1 LPGHAGEPLVVHV
14 VDLAETLVAADG
26 AVADLPDAELAMVA
40 RYRGALRRVQAAVS
54 RLLTRAVAG
63 RALGTSP
70 RAVEVT
76 VDGWGR
82 PSVKG
87 SPDTNVS
94 HDGGLVVLVAGSG
107 PCGVDV
113 EDTAESDLRGLVGR
127 FCGVE
132 EVPTSARQSWT
143 AKESAA
149 KAIGRGLR
157 AGLATIR
164 FEDDPGAGWTPVT
177 WRGDP
182 LPLRTRAV
190 DLGTRH
196 LALTVSV
203 QAVPR
208 TVPVSVWRPAMVHGR
223 WWLAE
228 AEKAPAALATVSRT
242 LTSELSQERR

>member
-1 LPGHAGEPLVVHV
+1 MSGHVGDLLGVHV
-14 VDLAETLVAADG
+14 VDLAEAVVVADG
-26 AVADLPDAELAMVA
+26 AVADLPDADLAVVA

-54 RLLTRAVAG
+54 RLLTRAVVG

-70 RAVEVT
+70 RAVGVT

-82 PSVKG
+82 PAVPG
-87 SPDTNVS
+87 STDANVS
-94 HDGGLVVLVAGSG
+94 HDGGLVVLVAGAD

-113 EDTAESDLRGLVGR
+113 EDAAESDLRDVVGR
-127 FCGVE
+127 FCGVDE
-132 EVPTSARQSWT
+132 APASARQWWT

-157 AGLATIR
+157 AGLSTIR
-164 FEDDPGAGWTPVT
+164 FEGDPGAGWAPVT

-196 LALTVSV
+196 LALTVPV
-203 QAVPR
+203 RAVAP
-208 TVPVSVWRPAMVHGR
+208 TVPVGVWRATGAHGR

-228 AEKAPAALATVSRT
+228 ARRAPVALAAVAAALR
-242 LTSELSQERR
+242 SELSQGRR

>member
-1 LPGHAGEPLVVHV
+1 MHV

-40 RYRGALRRVQAAVS
+40 RYRGAQRRAQAAAS

-63 RALGTSP
+63 RTLGTSP
-70 RAVEVT
+70 RSVDVT

-82 PSVKG
+82 PSVTG
-87 SPDTNVS
+87 SPGTNVS
-94 HDGGLVVLVAGSG
+94 HDGGLVVLVAGTG

-113 EDTAESDLRGLVGR
+113 EDTAEADLRDLVGR
-127 FCGVE
+127 FCGVD
-132 EVPTSARQSWT
+132 EVPASARQSWT

-164 FEDDPGAGWTPVT
+164 FEDDPGTGWAPVS
-177 WRGDP
+177 WRGDR

-196 LALTVSV
+196 LALTVPV
-203 QAVPR
+203 RAVTPAVR
-208 TVPVSVWRPAMVHGR
+208 VSVWRPARGHGR
-223 WWLAE
+223 WWLTE
-228 AEKAPAALATVSRT
+228 AEKAPAALAAVSRT

>member
-1 LPGHAGEPLVVHV
+1 MHV
-14 VDLAETLVAADG
+14 VDLAETLVAAHG

-40 RYRGALRRVQAAVS
+40 RYRGAPRRAQATVS

-63 RALGTSP
+63 HALRTPP

-82 PSVKG
+82 PSVTG
-87 SPDTNVS
+87 SPHTNIS
-94 HDGGLVVLVAGSG
+94 HDGGLVVLVSGSG

-127 FCGVE
+127 FCGVD
-132 EVPTSARQSWT
+132 EVPVSARQSWT

-164 FEDDPGAGWTPVT
+164 FQDDPGAGWAPVT
-177 WRGDP
+177 WRGDRM
-182 LPLRTRAV
+182 PLRTRAV
-190 DLGTRH
+190 DLGARH
-196 LALTVSV
+196 LALTVSAR
-203 QAVPR
+203 AVAP
-208 TVPVSVWRPAMVHGR
+208 TVRVSVWRPARAHGR

-228 AEKAPAALATVSRT
+228 AEKAPAALAAVSRT